1 MNTNTRFHRQV
12 FSFIEDENLFSS
24 SDNLLVALSGGA
36 DSVALL
42 RVLLHLGYK
51 CTAAHCNFHLRG
63 EESNRDEEFCI
74 ALCRELDVEL
84 HVIHFDT
91 VGYAKEQG
99 ISIEMAA
106 RELRYIWFE
115 ELCNECG
122 YTHVAVAHHRDD
134 SVETLLLNLV
144 RGTGI
149 AGLTGIRPV
158 NGRVVRPML
167 NVSRADI
174 VDYLRVLGQKFVTD
188 STNLQDEY
196 VRNKIR
202 HRLIPLMEELNP
214 SVKEGLAAT
223 ATRLRSVESI
233 YTKVMN
239 EAVSRVVGEEGMV
252 VRISDLMN
260 EAEPR
265 AVLFEALR
273 PYGFVSQQVD
283 DIYRALDSDSG
294 RRFANKEWEIL
305 KDRNTLLIRPNN
317 EKNITEMKVHQLP
330 VEVALTDGSV
340 LEVNRFLLTPDFQIP
355 RKSSVATL
363 DAAQVEFP
371 LTIRLW
377 EKGDKFTPFGMKGRK
392 KLVSDLLT
400 DLKLSLYEKESQMVV
415 TDAHDR
421 ILWVIGRRTDER
433 TKVTERTREI
443 IELRIK

>member
-42 RVLLHLGYK
+42 RVLLYLGYK

-233 YTKVMN
+233 YTKLMKRVWLS
-239 EAVSRVVGEEGMV
+239 VS
-252 VRISDLMN
+252 
-260 EAEPR
+260 
-265 AVLFEALR
+265 
-273 PYGFVSQQVD
+273 
-283 DIYRALDSDSG
+283 
-294 RRFANKEWEIL
+294 
-305 KDRNTLLIRPNN
+305 LI
-317 EKNITEMKVHQLP
+317 
-330 VEVALTDGSV
+330 
-340 LEVNRFLLTPDFQIP
+340 
-355 RKSSVATL
+355 
-363 DAAQVEFP
+363 
-371 LTIRLW
+371 
-377 EKGDKFTPFGMKGRK
+377 
-392 KLVSDLLT
+392 
-400 DLKLSLYEKESQMVV
+400 
-415 TDAHDR
+415 
-421 ILWVIGRRTDER
+421 
-433 TKVTERTREI
+433 
-443 IELRIK
+443 